1 MLQTTVYFLPSIIS
15 FLWFFSFVLKV
26 KNDRQ
31 KLFTWIQAAN
41 TYYFATYALYIS
53 PITDYKMMV
62 VMDTV
67 NVPLMLATQAMMVVY
82 LAMLWKNVRLN
93 HLQLLLLAPALMVG
107 SIVNTFYF
115 LIGFDK
121 AALLTELLDK
131 GEPLPEELNTS
142 LYHVFEFF
150 NNQFLCVVILI
161 FVLILFYEIYQII
174 KRDSYP
180 LGNTFRFFFKGAKT
194 TPSRAIAI
202 LFIVNLICLM
212 PLIILGRT
220 CMMQNPLVGI
230 VTTLILAAAIH
241 CIAHIEYYSD
251 NQKEITFYF
260 LSHLKLGET
269 NTIYVEKA
277 AEVEPELE
285 NEHSVSHA
293 SARVRMIQK
302 QLHHLLEEEKI
313 YKDESITLNQLAE
326 RFGIGRTT
334 LSQIINSQYG
344 MPFRDLLNS
353 YRIDAVKKYMMAN
366 PTATQEVIAYECGF
380 KNASYLNAKFKDI
393 VGETPLMWFNKQISE
408 QKS

>member
-1 MLQTTVYFLPSIIS
+1 MLLTTVYFLPCIIS

-93 HLQLLLLAPALMVG
+93 HLQLLLMAPALMVG

-121 AALLTELLDK
+121 AAQLTELLDK

-150 NNQFLCVVILI
+150 NNQFLSVVILI
-161 FVLILFYEIYQII
+161 FILILSYEIYQII

-230 VTTLILAAAIH
+230 VTTLILATVIH

-277 AEVEPELE
+277 AEVEPEPE
-285 NEHSVSHA
+285 KEHSVSHA